1 MQYPATK
8 FRGKNLKN
16 SVNHLQ
22 NFYWVGTSYKSLNV
36 YVLPLSETRSKRDPI
51 KLEIFFDTK
60 DLTSLNTVCMENI
73 SFLAHFT

>member
-36 YVLPLSETRSKRDPI
+36 YVLPLSETRFKRDP
-51 KLEIFFDTK
+51 KQLEIFFYTK